1 MAFSY
6 PRCFEAAPLLGLDID
21 QSAIRIVELSRRP
34 DRSFQLERYA
44 HQALPPGML
53 TDEHIHH
60 PGQLA
65 EHIGALAQRL
75 GSRCKRVA
83 LALPAHA
90 VITRQLRVPAD
101 IAEDALN
108 ALMTAEA
115 SRYLTVA
122 PDDVRVD
129 YQFGSGSGNDNSNA
143 DDPAQRDIV
152 LAAAR
157 REQVEDR
164 IAAVEAAGLIP
175 AVLDIDLYAAH
186 AACVHAA
193 AQAPAPSALLM
204 LGASTTRIA
213 LFDRRQL
220 LYHRELPGFAADTGN
235 DAITNTT
242 QIAVA
247 ATRAIQLAAQPGT
260 PVQHIYIGG
269 NRAVPGSLMQVMQ
282 AMQAMQEQSAI
293 ACSTANPFAAMPAGK
308 KTDTQIADSDS
319 DAAAYLVACGLAMRK
334 AAR

>member
-1 MAFSY
+1 MAFPY

-44 HQALPPGML
+44 HQALPAGTL

-129 YQFGSGSGNDNSNA
+129 YQFGSCSGNDNSDA

-213 LFDRRQL
+213 LFDRQQL
-220 LYHRELPGFAADTGN
+220 LYHRELPGFAAAAAVDTGT
-235 DAITNTT
+235 DAIANTT

-282 AMQAMQEQSAI
+282 AMQEQSGI
-293 ACSTANPFAAMPAGK
+293 TCSTANPFAAMPAGK
-308 KTDTQIADSDS
+308 KANTLIADS